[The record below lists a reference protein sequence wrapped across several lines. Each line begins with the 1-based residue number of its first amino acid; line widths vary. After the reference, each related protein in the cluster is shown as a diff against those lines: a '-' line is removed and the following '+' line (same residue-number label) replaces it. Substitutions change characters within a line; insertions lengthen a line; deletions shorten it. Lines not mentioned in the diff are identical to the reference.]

1 MWAYSSGGGS
11 QIDLETINNTKVRI
25 KVKGMDVIMKKL
37 PEVRRKHS
45 QENPENYLQGKSSFI
60 SLLFSVAAPLKRRLT
75 GRLTL
80 ILSKFFESTTQIK
93 DSDNLCYHR

>member
-11 QIDLETINNTKVRI
+11 QIDLETINNTKVRT
-25 KVKGMDVIMKKL
+25 KVKGMDAIMKKL

-45 QENPENYLQGKSSFI
+45 QENPGNYLQGKSSFI
-60 SLLFSVAAPLKRRLT
+60 SLLFSVASPLKRRLT

-80 ILSKFFESTTQIK
+80 ILSSLLKVLLK
-93 DSDNLCYHR
+93 NSDNLCYH